1 MISTQMLSSRWVFSA
16 ITYSGPITAT
26 IGSILVEM
34 KKNRPSRQCG
44 TGCTD
49 RAYAAGTPSASTRTV
64 ETVVAISEWVT
75 YGPQPEN
82 TSRNCASVGLK
93 TNFGGQVCAADSGL
107 NAVST
112 IHSTGRKN
120 AIPTTQARTPQPTCP
135 LIRRTRSPAGSRS
148 RTGTAVA
155 VAVAVI
161 SRLLELED
169 PGEHPQRERGHDD
182 RQDDGHHPGRG
193 RPADVERV
201 IHLLVQVVGRSEEH
215 TSELQSHVNLVC
227 RL

>member
-1 MISTQMLSSRWVFSA
+1 MISTQMLSSRWVLSA
-16 ITYSGPITAT
+16 STYSGPIAAT

-34 KKNRPSRQCG
+34 KKNSPSRQCG

-49 RAYAAGTPSASTRTV
+49 NAYAAGMPSASTRTV

-82 TSRNCASVGLK
+82 TSRNWASVGLK

-135 LIRRTRSPAGSRS
+135 LIRRPPRPAGARS
-148 RTGTAVA
+148 RTGAAGEVA

-182 RQDDGHHPGRG
+182 RQDDGDHPRRG
-193 RPADVERV
+193 RAPDVDGV
-201 IHLLVQVVGRSEEH
+201 VHTLVQLEGGV
-215 TSELQSHVNLVC
+215 
-227 RL
+227 